1 MGLSTSLEANG
12 FVEAVRVANG
22 KTNLVMAGLVRP
34 LIEPRLPDWVEPHWF
49 MSKEEALALAPL
61 AEIGWFDMYD
71 KADMAAVIGAAT
83 SMKWL
88 NSIYAGVDG
97 MPLAQLKAQGCMVT
111 NGAGINAI
119 TIAEYVVMGMLTVAK
134 GYRDVVRAQDRHEW
148 LIDSP
153 GKVELFGSKA
163 LLLGYGAIG
172 KLIEERLKPF
182 GVDVTVVRRT
192 PGPTSLAPDAWRARL
207 DEFDWV
213 IIAVPATPETDNM
226 IGADELATMKQSA
239 TLINI
244 ARGSVVEQDALVIAL
259 RDKQIGAAFLDV
271 TTPEPLPAD
280 HLLWT
285 LDNAHITMHLSGRAQ
300 DKMFVRSAE
309 RFFENLERYRK
320 GEKLEPLVNLDLGY

>member
-1 MGLSTSLEANG
+1 MTIAVMSGLI
-12 FVEAVRVANG
+12 
-22 KTNLVMAGLVRP
+22 RP
-34 LIEPRLPDWVEPHWF
+34 LLEPILPADLDVRWF
-49 MSKEEALALAPL
+49 MSTEQALELAPL
-61 AEIGWFDMYD
+61 ADIGWFDLND
-71 KADMAAVIGAAT
+71 KAEMFKIISAAT
-83 SMKWL
+83 NLKWL

-97 MPLAQLKAQGCMVT
+97 MPLTQLKKQGCMVT

-134 GYRDVVRAQDRHEW
+134 GYREVVRSQERHEW
-148 LIDSP
+148 LQDSP

-182 GVDVTVVRRT
+182 GVDVTIVRRT

-207 DEFDWV
+207 GEFDWV
-213 IIAVPATPETDNM
+213 ILAVPATAETDNM

-239 TLINI
+239 VLINI
-244 ARGSVVEQDALVIAL
+244 ARGSVVEQDALVKAL
-259 RDKQIGAAFLDV
+259 ETKQIAAAFLDV

-280 HLLWT
+280 HPLWT
-285 LDNAHITMHLSGRAQ
+285 LDNAHVSMHLSGRAQ
-300 DKMFVRSAE
+300 DKMFFRSAE
-309 RFFENLERYRK
+309 RFFENLHRYRK